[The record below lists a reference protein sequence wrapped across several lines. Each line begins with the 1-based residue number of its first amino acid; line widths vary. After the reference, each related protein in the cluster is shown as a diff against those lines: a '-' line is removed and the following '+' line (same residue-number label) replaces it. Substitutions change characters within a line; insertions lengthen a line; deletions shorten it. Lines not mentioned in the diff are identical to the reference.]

1 MNPCE
6 RGGALLK
13 NHMVSEAATGPL
25 ELGPGRWLG
34 RYELVYPLGHGG
46 MAEVWLAKLR
56 GPHGFERLVALKTIL
71 PSLAEEPR
79 FRRMFVNEAKIAAGI
94 EHVNVAH
101 IWDLD
106 EQAGLLYLAMEWVD
120 GDSLQELERAAQ
132 RADEALPLS
141 VLLRIMADVCAGLH
155 AAHELR
161 DLHGKSLNV
170 VHRDVSPQNI
180 LISASGVAKLIDFG
194 VAKAVLRRSEDTAT
208 GIIKGKLQYMAPE
221 QALGRP
227 LDRRADIWA
236 VGATL
241 YRLLA
246 RRPLFRSVG
255 PQSAIERLRSPA
267 PPEPLPS
274 SVPAALSSIVLRAL
288 AFEPARRYATAAEL
302 GAALEE
308 LSCRPNYATSADVA
322 LCLLRYRG
330 SALSARREAISQ
342 ALAAFGDVSVTTAP
356 HIRAPLLALA
366 GMPQRSAPRSS
377 SRAAP
382 VAGAV
387 GRAPAMTELSAV
399 VSSPMREETTRP
411 LVGVAAPSVRP
422 EKQRRKTRGP
432 AILGVLTFGSSV
444 AWLLASSSGGPAPPP
459 LAPSVVARTATSSV
473 VARTA
478 SPPPRPAVVAS
489 VSANSPPALATLP
502 SLIAVPAPSLVV
514 LQRKPVVEPK
524 PKRGARAPVPRKRA
538 PTRVAGPP
546 PQPTIAAAT
555 AHEVIDDG
563 F

>member
-1 MNPCE
+1 
-6 RGGALLK
+6 
-13 NHMVSEAATGPL
+13 MVSEAATGPL

-34 RYELVYPLGHGG
+34 RYELVYPLGRGG
-46 MAEVWLAKLR
+46 MAEVWLAKLH

-71 PSLAEEPR
+71 PSFADEVR
-79 FRRMFVNEAKIAAGI
+79 FRSMFVNEAKIAAGI

-106 EQAGLLYLAMEWVD
+106 EQAGLLFLAMEWVD

-132 RADEALPLS
+132 RASEALPIS

-180 LISASGVAKLIDFG
+180 LISAAGVAKLIDFG
-194 VAKAVLRRSEDTAT
+194 VAKAVRRRSEDTAT

-246 RRPLFRSVG
+246 RRPLFLSTG
-255 PQSAIERLRSPA
+255 PKSAIERLSSPA

-274 SVPAALSSIVLRAL
+274 SVPSALSSIVLRAL
-288 AFEPARRYATAAEL
+288 AFEPARRYPTAAEL
-302 GAALEE
+302 GRALEE
-308 LSCRPNYATSADVA
+308 LSCSPNHATSEDVA
-322 LCLLRYRG
+322 SCLARYRG
-330 SALSARREAISQ
+330 SALSARREAVSQ
-342 ALAAFGDVSVTTAP
+342 ALAALGASETTAA
-356 HIRAPLLALA
+356 HARQPLLALA
-366 GMPQRSAPRSS
+366 SMPQQTRPSSS
-377 SRAAP
+377 SRAAL
-382 VAGAV
+382 VAQSMGP
-387 GRAPAMTELSAV
+387 APAMTELFPVA
-399 VSSPMREETTRP
+399 SSPTREETTRP
-411 LVGVAAPSVRP
+411 LVGVAPPSSRP
-422 EKQRRKTRGP
+422 GNHRRKTRAP
-432 AILGVLTFGSSV
+432 AIWGVLTFGGSV
-444 AWLLASSSGGPAPPP
+444 AWLLASSSGGPPPAV
-459 LAPSVVARTATSSV
+459 LAPSVAV
-473 VARTA
+473 RTA
-478 SPPPRPAVVAS
+478 SPSTPPAVAAAVS
-489 VSANSPPALATLP
+489 VNSRFGPPALPTLP
-502 SLIAVPAPSLVV
+502 PV
-514 LQRKPVVEPK
+514 LEASEPLPPVQRKPVAEPK
-524 PKRGARAPVPRKRA
+524 PKRGARGPVPRKRA
-538 PTRVAGPP
+538 PSRVVATPP
-546 PQPTIAAAT
+546 PAAIAAPT